1 MVTLSIVISVLASL
15 FLINE
20 WLPENQFRAL
30 RNIIDHN
37 KNSIRLAALE
47 FRDRIAALRLTY
59 ETWTAELN
67 SHSDLLVGLITR
79 LRQLKN
85 RPWLFKYQSDVE
97 ENYFLTFLQQE
108 THPHSEVYKRAINGT
123 NLLHAIVE
131 ASSAVSHHPYAQLF
145 KFVLERTE
153 TACLTYVD

>member
-1 MVTLSIVISVLASL
+1 MISVLVSL

-30 RNIIDHN
+30 RNTLNHN
-37 KNSIRLAALE
+37 KNDIRQTALE
-47 FRDRIAALRLTY
+47 FRDRVAALRLTY
-59 ETWTAELN
+59 ETWTMELN
-67 SHSDLLVGLITR
+67 SHGDLLAGLITR

-97 ENYFLTFLQQE
+97 ESYFLTFLQQ
-108 THPHSEVYKRAINGT
+108 THPHSEVYKRTINGT
-123 NLLHAIVE
+123 NMLHAIVE
-131 ASSAVSHHPYAQLF
+131 ASSAVSHRPYAQLF

-153 TACLTYVD
+153 AACPT

>member
-1 MVTLSIVISVLASL
+1 M
-15 FLINE
+15 NE

-30 RNIIDHN
+30 RNVIDYN

-47 FRDRIAALRLTY
+47 FRDRVAALRLTY
-59 ETWTAELN
+59 ENWSAEVN

-79 LRQLKN
+79 LRQLKS

-97 ENYFLTFLQQE
+97 ESYFLTLLQRQ

-123 NLLHAIVE
+123 TLVHAVIE
-131 ASSAVSHHPYAQLF
+131 ASSAASHHPYAQLF

-153 TACLTYVD
+153 TACQM